1 MESQLKTN
9 KFSFFYNK
17 WLLLA
22 FSTNLFI
29 SKLVLKFNIFN
40 KLLKFAAEDQLLW
53 VYAKISTEADYS
65 WDTEYVV
72 HFWEQWVKKINKA
85 EKGCGRGKK

>member
-1 MESQLKTN
+1 MQSQLKTN
-9 KFSFFYNK
+9 KFSYFYNK

-40 KLLKFAAEDQLLW
+40 KLLKFAAEDQLL
-53 VYAKISTEADYS
+53 
-65 WDTEYVV
+65 
-72 HFWEQWVKKINKA
+72 
-85 EKGCGRGKK
+85 